1 MPQTVCLALY
11 YAALTVQFII
21 LSLFFWLLL
30 VSPIRASNLIGAE
43 QLKEVGASFSW
54 PDVRSRSLKIVIEYH
69 QNGESKRANLGSG
82 FLISSDGLF
91 VTAYHVMAYCLLS
104 GRSQSRFAENVD
116 CSIANP
122 RARYKAQNGD
132 REYEIQILS
141 HLREEDSTN
150 GQKQHTPDE
159 IIKNRDFVIGRLKAD
174 PERVFSHWELRDF
187 EHGKISRTHPRAD
200 FELKPLLPPKKV
212 FIVGYPRDGEFEI
225 AHGFLNLE
233 DEKHRGYFA
242 ADYKLYE
249 PAYLKTAGIE
259 PDTKWGIAIANHMS
273 GGVVVDALG
282 HPVGIVVN
290 GNENTAGVLSIENVL
305 ETFFSRNR
313 DSESQPQVILTPTRT
328 PLFLKRTAD

>member
-1 MPQTVCLALY
+1 MFVTSFSRIFAERNSFFSLNSVLALY

-30 VSPIRASNLIGAE
+30 VSPIRANNLIGAE

-54 PDVRSRSLKIVIEYH
+54 RDVRSRSLKIVIEYQ

-159 IIKNRDFVIGRLKAD
+159 IIKRF
-174 PERVFSHWELRDF
+174 
-187 EHGKISRTHPRAD
+187 
-200 FELKPLLPPKKV
+200 
-212 FIVGYPRDGEFEI
+212 
-225 AHGFLNLE
+225 
-233 DEKHRGYFA
+233 
-242 ADYKLYE
+242 
-249 PAYLKTAGIE
+249 
-259 PDTKWGIAIANHMS
+259 
-273 GGVVVDALG
+273 
-282 HPVGIVVN
+282 
-290 GNENTAGVLSIENVL
+290 
-305 ETFFSRNR
+305 RNR
-313 DSESQPQVILTPTRT
+313 QTQSRWGKSLFSLGATRLRARQDQSHSSTSRLRIEAVAAAEEGLHSRLSARRGIRNCPWIFESRG
-328 PLFLKRTAD
+328 

>member
-1 MPQTVCLALY
+1 M
-11 YAALTVQFII
+11 
-21 LSLFFWLLL
+21 
-30 VSPIRASNLIGAE
+30 
-43 QLKEVGASFSW
+43 
-54 PDVRSRSLKIVIEYH
+54 
-69 QNGESKRANLGSG
+69 NGELRRANLGSG
-82 FLISSDGLF
+82 FLISADGLF
-91 VTAYHVMAYCLLS
+91 VTAYHVMSYCLLN
-104 GRSQSRFAENVD
+104 QKAKSRFAETVD

-132 REYEIQILS
+132 QEYEIQILS
-141 HLREEDSTN
+141 HLTEEDSTN
-150 GQKQHTPDE
+150 GKKQHTPDE

-174 PERVFSHWELRDF
+174 PKIRFSHWELRDY
-187 EHGKISRTHPRAD
+187 EQGKISLTKPRAD
-200 FELKPLLPPKKV
+200 FELKPLMPPRKV

-225 AHGFLNLE
+225 AHGFLNLT

-249 PAYLKTAGIE
+249 PAYLKTEGIA
-259 PDTKWGIAIANHMS
+259 PDTKWGIAVANHMS

-313 DSESQPQVILTPTRT
+313 DSESQPQVILTPTKT